1 MPNSATLSTVGATFL
16 AAGFGAVGFAAGFAG
31 FAGFATGFTTGFAT
45 CTRGEHGRTASPEQN
60 R

>member
-31 FAGFATGFTTGFAT
+31 FATGFTTGFAT